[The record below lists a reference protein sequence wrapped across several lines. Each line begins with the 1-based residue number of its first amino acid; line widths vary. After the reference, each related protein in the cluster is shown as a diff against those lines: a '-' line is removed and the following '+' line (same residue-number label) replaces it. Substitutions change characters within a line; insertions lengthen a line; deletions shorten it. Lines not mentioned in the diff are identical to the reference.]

1 MNDLRP
7 FDPAE
12 VAAAIAGT
20 WKWHGERTMSPQ
32 KRGDAGAGA
41 RLLIDLGPLLV
52 FFVTNGFAPVP
63 ETFRI
68 FYATGAFMIAMMIA
82 MIWSQIRYKHIS
94 PLLLFSGAM
103 VLVLGGI
110 TIWLHDET
118 FIKVKPTIYYLIVAG
133 LLGFGLVTGRNLLK
147 LVLEA
152 VYPGLSDRG
161 WRILTRNWIA
171 YFVVMAVINEAVWR
185 TQSTDFWVGFKL
197 WFFLPATFVFALAN
211 VPMLM
216 KHGLQVSDAAD
227 EPPAPPTQ

>member
-1 MNDLRP
+1 VTD
-7 FDPAE
+7 
-12 VAAAIAGT
+12 T
-20 WKWHGERTMSPQ
+20 
-32 KRGDAGAGA
+32 DAKKPGPGAGA

-52 FFVTNGFAPVP
+52 FFVTNGLAPVP

-68 FYATGAFMIAMMIA
+68 FYATGAFMVAMMIA

-216 KHGLQVSDAAD
+216 KHGLQMDDAAD
-227 EPPAPPTQ
+227 KPPTPPTQ